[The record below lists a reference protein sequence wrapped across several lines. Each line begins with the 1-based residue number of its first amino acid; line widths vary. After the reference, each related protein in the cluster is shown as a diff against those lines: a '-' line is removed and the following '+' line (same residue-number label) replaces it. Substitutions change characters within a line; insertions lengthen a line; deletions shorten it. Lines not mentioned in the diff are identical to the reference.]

1 MIQNRCKTI
10 ITDIVAKPVVH
21 VAVADVAKVTIVV
34 ADVAMVVVVVVVVVA
49 VVVDEHSRGS
59 VWFCSR

>member
-21 VAVADVAKVTIVV
+21 VAVADVAMI
-34 ADVAMVVVVVVVVVA
+34 VVVVVV

-59 VWFCSR
+59 V